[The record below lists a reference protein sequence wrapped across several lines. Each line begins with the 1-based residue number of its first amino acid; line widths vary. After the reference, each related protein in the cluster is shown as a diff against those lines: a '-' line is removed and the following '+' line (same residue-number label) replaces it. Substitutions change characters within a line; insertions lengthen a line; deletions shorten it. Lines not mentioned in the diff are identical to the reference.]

1 MSPLRGIPLEFLD
14 EITTQKPEGSWMGL
28 LFDENCII
36 LTLTVFDWTIH
47 VMDRRMDGW

>member
-14 EITTQKPEGSWMGL
+14 EITTQKLKGSWMGL

-36 LTLTVFDWTIH
+36 LTYNRF
-47 VMDRRMDGW
+47 